1 MANVSYKLPKSGKK
15 VSRSASTA
23 TFKPADITVSA
34 GVDVDGTLAV
44 GDVVT
49 LLSLP
54 ENVDVTNAYI
64 HVVTAP
70 TDGTQTLQISL
81 GSTNLI
87 SAIAVGTVSGAFKG
101 GTVTKA
107 NSGTGADVTV
117 TTGVGALTDGEFRI
131 VVEYVEYTKV
141 TGELTN

>member
-1 MANVSYKLPKSGKK
+1 MANVIYKLPKFGKK

-23 TFKPADITVSA
+23 TFKPSDFKTSD
-34 GVDVDGTLAV
+34 GVAVDGTLAN

-49 LLSLP
+49 LLTLP

-70 TDGTQTLQISL
+70 TDGTQTLQIAL
-81 GSTNLI
+81 GATNLI
-87 SAIAVGTVSGAFKG
+87 AAIAVGAVSGAYKG

-107 NSGTGADVTV
+107 NSGTGSDITV
-117 TTGVGALTDGEFRI
+117 TTGVADLTDGEFRI

>member
-1 MANVSYKLPKSGKK
+1 MATINHKLPKSGKK

-23 TFKPADITVSA
+23 TIKPAEVLASA
-34 GVDVDGTLAV
+34 GAAVDGTIAT

-49 LLSLP
+49 LLTLP

-64 HVVTAP
+64 HVVKAP
-70 TDGTQTLQISL
+70 TDGTQTLQLSL
-81 GSTNLI
+81 GSNTLTT
-87 SAIAVGTVSGAFKG
+87 ALVVGTVSGAYKG
-101 GTVTKA
+101 GTTTKA
-107 NSGTGADVTV
+107 NSGAGSDITL
-117 TTGVGALTDGEFRI
+117 TTGVADLTDGEFRI